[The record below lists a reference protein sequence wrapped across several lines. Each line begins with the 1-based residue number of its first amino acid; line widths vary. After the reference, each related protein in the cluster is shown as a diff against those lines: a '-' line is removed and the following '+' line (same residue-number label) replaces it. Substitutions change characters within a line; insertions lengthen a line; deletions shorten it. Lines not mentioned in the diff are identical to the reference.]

1 MNILNIYKYKVSHKV
16 FILNNY
22 CKIILDLLIYILY
35 IVLIETRKRR
45 HYMTSLL
52 GHEYKNQALR
62 HLFKVA
68 GKRTFK
74 NAPSPIRE
82 RMSAVL
88 WKYHRLALAN

>member
-1 MNILNIYKYKVSHKV
+1 
-16 FILNNY
+16 
-22 CKIILDLLIYILY
+22 
-35 IVLIETRKRR
+35 
-45 HYMTSLL
+45 MTSLL